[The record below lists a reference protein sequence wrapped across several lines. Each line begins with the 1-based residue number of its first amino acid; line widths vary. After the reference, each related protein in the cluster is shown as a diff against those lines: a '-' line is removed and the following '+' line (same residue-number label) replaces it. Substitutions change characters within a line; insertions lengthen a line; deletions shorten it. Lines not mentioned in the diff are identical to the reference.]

1 MRERRETGKQDF
13 VFVKNSRGNTG
24 KTVPEIF
31 APRNMMLP
39 RLTVDAIMNGVP
51 ETKII
56 EKISN
61 GALTHA
67 GERTD

>member
-1 MRERRETGKQDF
+1 M
-13 VFVKNSRGNTG
+13 V
-24 KTVPEIF
+24 
-31 APRNMMLP
+31 LP